1 MLIKSV
7 LLRKEQR
14 GSTVLL
20 YISLYKLP
28 WVKHKEI
35 SVILLHLRT
44 NFSMCKSF
52 RFWHQDKSIFKIFG
66 GKLSIIKS
74 NWSDRISKASPRM
87 VIPVMKNSGEAY
99 KISFSLS
106 INDWASRK
114 LLYFEN
120 WRSVGLVK
128 IGPNFRK

>member
-1 MLIKSV
+1 MYLMLIKSV

-87 VIPVMKNSGEAY
+87 VIPVMKNSEWQSS
-99 KISFSLS
+99 KIIGIRNFTFLQKWTFSELNKS
-106 INDWASRK
+106 AVANQ
-114 LLYFEN
+114 
-120 WRSVGLVK
+120 
-128 IGPNFRK
+128 NF